1 IRGMKRAL
9 DNILKTTIQR
19 CFEKEKLRETPLPDY
34 VLEVPNNPD
43 HGHFATNL
51 PLTLASSQKRQPTEI
66 ASIIVNHLVDDGHFL
81 EKVDIAGPGFINF
94 IIKTEQWHK
103 FLAEIIAL
111 GKDYGR
117 SHLGSDEKILVE
129 YVSAN
134 PTGPL
139 HLGHGRGAAL
149 GDTLCRILSYSGYD
163 VVREFYINDT
173 GQQMRLLGESI
184 YSRWKQMSDPSY
196 SFPENGYYGDYIVD
210 LAREISGEVDLEK
223 LTLDEAITDCS
234 ERGKEKMLDE
244 IKRDLADF
252 RATFDVWYSE
262 SDLYSSGLLDESL
275 EMVRRKGQLYEK
287 DGALW
292 IKTSELGDDKDR
304 VIRKNDGDFT
314 YFASDISYHL
324 EKWKRGFS
332 KAVNI
337 WGADHHGYVQRIKAA
352 LKANGLDEDWLS
364 VLLIQLVK
372 LWKSGQEIKMSKR
385 AGQYVTLKE
394 LVEEV
399 GIDAVRFVFLT
410 KNHDSPLD
418 FDIDLVKKHDSD
430 NPVYYVQYAHARIC
444 SIFRKA
450 ESEGISLPQKPEKVL
465 ERLALEEEM
474 VLIRLMAEFSSL
486 LEDICKT
493 FEPHRLTY
501 YLTEL
506 ASSFHRYFNLGTKI
520 PENRIVCK
528 DTALSQARLF
538 LAEAIRIVLY
548 NGLNLL
554 GISAPERM

>member
-1 IRGMKRAL
+1 MKSKL
-9 DNILKTTIQR
+9 DNILRATIQY
-19 CFEKEKLRETPLPDY
+19 CFEKGRLDKTPLPDY
-34 VLEVPNNPD
+34 VIEVPNNPD

-51 PLTLASSQKRQPTEI
+51 PLTLAASQKRRPTEI
-66 ASIIVNHLVDDGHFL
+66 AQIMVDHLVDNENIL
-81 EKVDIAGPGFINF
+81 ERVDIAGPGFINL
-94 IIKTEQWHK
+94 IIKTEEWHK
-103 FLAEIIAL
+103 LLAEIIVR
-111 GKDYGR
+111 GRDYGR
-117 SHLGSDEKILVE
+117 SHLGNGEKILVE

-139 HLGHGRGAAL
+139 HLGHGRQAAL
-149 GDTLCRILSYSGYD
+149 GDTLCRILSFSGYD

-184 YSRWKQMSDPSY
+184 YTRWKQISDPTHP
-196 SFPENGYYGDYIVD
+196 FPENGYHGDYIVD
-210 LAREISGEVDLEK
+210 LAREISDEVDLEK
-223 LTLDEAITDCS
+223 LTLDEAITECT
-234 ERGKEKMLDE
+234 ERGREKMLDE
-244 IKRDLADF
+244 VKRDLADF
-252 RATFDVWYSE
+252 GTTFDVWYSE
-262 SDLYSSGLLDESL
+262 SDLYVSGLLNESL
-275 EMVRRKGQLYEK
+275 ELIRRKGQLYEK

-292 IKTSELGDDKDR
+292 IRTSELGDDKDR

-332 KAVNI
+332 RAVNI
-337 WGADHHGYVQRIKAA
+337 WGADHHGYVQRMKAA

-364 VLLIQLVK
+364 VLVIQLVK
-372 LWKSGQEIKMSKR
+372 LWKGGQEIKMSKR

-399 GIDAVRFVFLT
+399 GVGAVRFFFLT

-418 FDIDLVKKHDSD
+418 FDIDVVKRHDSD

-450 ESEGISLPQKPEKVL
+450 ESEGISLPQEPVKVL
-465 ERLALEEEM
+465 ERLVLEEEM
-474 VLIRLMAEFSSL
+474 VLIRLMAEFPSL
-486 LEDICKT
+486 LEEICRT

-501 YLTEL
+501 YLAEL

-528 DTALSQARLF
+528 DTPLSQARLL

-548 NGLNLL
+548 NSLNLL
-554 GISAPERM
+554 GTSAPERM